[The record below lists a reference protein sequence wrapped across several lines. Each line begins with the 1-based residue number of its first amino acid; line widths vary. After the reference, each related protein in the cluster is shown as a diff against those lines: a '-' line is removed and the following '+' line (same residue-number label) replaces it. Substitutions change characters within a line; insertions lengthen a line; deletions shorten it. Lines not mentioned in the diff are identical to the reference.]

1 MEKERL
7 KVAIEQLT
15 AIADDMYKGEINQG
29 MASMVEV
36 IPIIAEILGELSQE
50 QQDEFVNDA
59 LKPALNAME
68 EKDSTT
74 LADII
79 SYEIVPVLE
88 GLR

>member
-1 MEKERL
+1 MEKEIL
-7 KVAIEQLT
+7 KMAIEQLN

-36 IPIIAEILGELSQE
+36 IPIIAEISGELSQE

-59 LKPALNAME
+59 LKPALEAME
-68 EKDSTT
+68 DKDGTT